1 MSHIH
6 EALKKA
12 EEERALTQSGE
23 NAKPRLIAAASAQSD
38 VRILRGEEMPPLHS
52 LGDTRPS
59 SHRLRPDGLWERC
72 GKPGTADSRMQPGR
86 GGIRIWRCFTTIPSS
101 SGCIRRVRGADN
113 EHTVVPGL
121 TPAGASPPLQGESR
135 NSYG

>member
-72 GKPGTADSRMQPGR
+72 GKPGWKLDGDTMVFRDRQSFARCAEQFRTLRSRLYQLR
-86 GGIRIWRCFTTIPSS
+86 
-101 SGCIRRVRGADN
+101 D
-113 EHTVVPGL
+113 
-121 TPAGASPPLQGESR
+121 
-135 NSYG
+135 